1 MMVLI
6 FSLYFVVC
14 FQMFR
19 GNSDR
24 NSIVSYTL
32 LRPFKAQYV
41 RIHPK
46 AWRSHISM
54 RAELYGCQKGIK
66 NCQLICNKNIH
77 DDFFSKTFVILT
89 EYSPSQ
95 NLQGS
100 VAIPL
105 VSKVVVSKITKLLPR
120 PCGTSTMHHTL
131 EGLSACAG
139 VDTWAAGQLDTII
152 IASGSRLICDE
163 SSS

>member
-1 MMVLI
+1 
-6 FSLYFVVC
+6 
-14 FQMFR
+14 MFR

-66 NCQLICNKNIH
+66 NCQFICSKNIH
-77 DDFFSKTFVILT
+77 DDFFSKTCDTYTYCDTYRIF
-89 EYSPSQ
+89 SFQ